1 MSISSVVLLKT
12 CGFCPVLPFVHGGV
26 DALLLHE
33 LLVRPVLR
41 HLALTHHEY
50 LVTPDDGAGG
60 LAYMTPMLG
69 SRGVTIPLYFDP
81 NPDPESAKG

>member
-1 MSISSVVLLKT
+1 MSISSVFLITT
-12 CGFCPVLPFVHGGV
+12 CGFRPVLPFVHGGV

-50 LVTPDDGAGG
+50 LVAANDGANGGG
-60 LAYMTPMLG
+60 LP
-69 SRGVTIPLYFDP
+69 
-81 NPDPESAKG
+81 